1 MILGRSHRILVEKV
15 STGVASKDI
24 GRISA
29 RMNQIHF
36 RKQLFFCFNDT
47 YFLQIKG
54 AAMGT
59 KFAPIYATL
68 ILGYLEETLYRKV
81 EDVFDLNF
89 KTYIEEN
96 FKRFLDDC
104 FILFRKSDEDLIK
117 LHELIN
123 TLHPSLTFTMDKSRT
138 KLSFLDTMVI
148 NNNGE
153 VLTDIFYKPTDSKQY
168 LLYTSCHPKHTRN
181 SIPYNLARRIKTI
194 VSDERTLHKRL
205 EELEEFLIKRKYQL
219 SLTEDAFQKAKSLDR
234 SKLLNTKDTTE
245 GTNITPYVT
254 TFNH

>member
-1 MILGRSHRILVEKV
+1 
-15 STGVASKDI
+15 
-24 GRISA
+24 
-29 RMNQIHF
+29 
-36 RKQLFFCFNDT
+36 
-47 YFLQIKG
+47 
-54 AAMGT
+54 MGT

-68 ILGYLEETLYRKV
+68 ILGYLEKTLYRKA

-104 FILFRKSDEDLIK
+104 FILFRKSDETK

-123 TLHPSLTFTMDKSRT
+123 TLHPSLNFTMDISRI

-153 VLTDIFYKPTDSKQY
+153 VQTDIFYKPTDSKQY

-181 SIPYNLARRIKTI
+181 SIPYNLARRLKTK

-205 EELEEFLIKRKYQL
+205 EELEEFLIKR
-219 SLTEDAFQKAKSLDR
+219 
-234 SKLLNTKDTTE
+234 
-245 GTNITPYVT
+245 
-254 TFNH
+254 